1 MRRAQV
7 LRKRRWACV
16 SKRAADVSICT
27 IALFL
32 LAPAMAL
39 IAIVIW
45 LTSGKPVLIRQHRV
59 GRDGRIFPIYKFRS
73 LPAEAL
79 TESDDRW
86 SVTPANEWSALLR
99 AMGLDELPQLWNVLR
114 GDMSLVGPRPERPRF
129 VEQFSRLYPAYGSR
143 HALRPGI
150 TGWAQVHG
158 SRGDTSIERRI
169 EYDLFYLQHWS
180 LKLDLRIL
188 FMTLTTVLHQL
199 RLALASRREVSDV
212 RSV

>member
-1 MRRAQV
+1 
-7 LRKRRWACV
+7 
-16 SKRAADVSICT
+16 
-27 IALFL
+27 
-32 LAPAMAL
+32 MAL